1 MALITCKDCGNQVSD
16 RAQFCPRCGAPVEIE
31 NVSGTGTSSHE
42 ADEKNCKANE
52 GGVNNGSM
60 SGSNTYLSGQP
71 RYDKTLAGILA
82 IFLGCFGVHH
92 FYVGNNERGISYIVV
107 SLLFMVGYVVVSFV
121 TFGLASFLLP
131 LTNLFVFVVSIID
144 AIHYFQ
150 DTQEQ
155 FAERIKKETQ
165 PLWRRI
171 Y

>member
-1 MALITCKDCGNQVSD
+1 
-16 RAQFCPRCGAPVEIE
+16 
-31 NVSGTGTSSHE
+31 
-42 ADEKNCKANE
+42 
-52 GGVNNGSM
+52 M

>member
-121 TFGLASFLLP
+121 TFGLTSFLLP

-150 DTQEQ
+150 DTQES
-155 FAERIKKETQ
+155 FDERIKKETQ

>member
-107 SLLFMVGYVVVSFV
+107 SLLFMVGYVVLSFV
-121 TFGLASFLLP
+121 TFGLTSFLLP

-150 DTQEQ
+150 DTQES
-155 FAERIKKETQ
+155 FDERIKKETQ